1 MTPLATT
8 ARGGFLVTAAF
19 LSITATAISALALVA
34 LHFLNPEARLS
45 LHMISEYANGPQPW
59 VLTVVF
65 LAWAVASWALVA
77 ALFPLWST
85 WLGRLGLVILILAG
99 VGQAMGGIF
108 DLNHK
113 LHGLAFA
120 IGVPSMTIAAV
131 LVTLALR
138 QIGANMPLWP
148 AHLSWISFV
157 LMAVA
162 MYMFMSALSQAGVD
176 LSRQTGPLT
185 TLPEGISGW
194 NGWANRLLVGSS
206 YLWLVMAARTVL
218 STFGS

>member
-1 MTPLATT
+1 MTSLAAT
-8 ARGGFLVTAAF
+8 RPGGFLVTAAF

-45 LHMISEYANGPQPW
+45 LHMISEYANGRQPW

-85 WLGRLGLVILILAG
+85 WLGRFGLVILILAG

-120 IGVPSMTIAAV
+120 IGVPGMTIAAV

-138 QIGANMPLWP
+138 QIGAKMPLWP
-148 AHLSWISFV
+148 AQLSWISFV

-162 MYMFMSALSQAGVD
+162 MYMFMSALSRAGVD
-176 LSRQTGPLT
+176 LSSQTGPLT
-185 TLPEGISGW
+185 ALPEGVNGW
-194 NGWANRLLVGSS
+194 NGWANRLLVGSN
-206 YLWLVMAARTVL
+206 YLWLVMAARTAL
-218 STFGS
+218 RAAPS